1 MILYLIFSFTNIK
14 NIYQVGITA
23 WGIGCGQ
30 SGVPGAYASISSN
43 LCFIDWA
50 IKCKEQSVYQD
61 YIDIKVSQTMIHG
74 YEHFFSIN
82 KVLLSIFANFE

>member
-1 MILYLIFSFTNIK
+1 MILYLIFSFANIK
-14 NIYQVGITA
+14 NIYQVGITS

-61 YIDIKVSQTMIHG
+61 YIDIKVSHIMIHG
-74 YEHFFSIN
+74 YEYFFQLI
-82 KVLLSIFANFE
+82 KYC

>member
-1 MILYLIFSFTNIK
+1 MLSKFSIPNIQ
-14 NIYQVGITA
+14 NIYQVGITS

-43 LCFIDWA
+43 LCFIHWA

-61 YIDIKVSQTMIHG
+61 YIDIKVCQSLFMDMNIFFNSVIHT
-74 YEHFFSIN
+74 
-82 KVLLSIFANFE
+82 